1 MSQTT
6 PPLFFNAEWL
16 SMQQRFWE
24 NTFKFNPQQP
34 AMPDVLGLWNGVLD
48 NMRKQ
53 MSGWIESPLQKV
65 ETDAQNFSKLFE
77 QFQSYMQQFP
87 TWQNQ
92 FQTGAQLWQNHQ
104 QAQQAALQMVQ
115 KIGSRAISL
124 LNQRLEELSN
134 QQPLPPQALYTA
146 WVESGEEA
154 YAEFVSTED
163 YSKITGELINSWL
176 AWRHNGRIAL
186 DEMLASL
193 HLPTYAQTQKLQ
205 TKLAELRSQQAA
217 LQHADNTAEIDS
229 LNSEI
234 SRLQNIISELQT
246 AKATPVEIVVEKP
259 VEVIVEK
266 VVEKIV
272 EKTNDAEIMR
282 LQKMI
287 AELEET
293 VKAKP
298 TEVVKEVMVEKI
310 VEKINDA
317 EIVSLNAEIVRL
329 QGIIAELQTK
339 TATVE
344 THTEIHIEEP
354 VVKKKTTRKT
364 TSSRST
370 TSFKTR

>member
-6 PPLFFNAEWL
+6 SPLFFNAEWL
-16 SMQQRFWE
+16 STQQRFWE
-24 NTFKFNPQQP
+24 NCFKNPQQP
-34 AMPDVLGLWNGVLD
+34 VMPDVLTLWNGVFD

-65 ETDAQNFSKLFE
+65 EQDAQSFSKLFE
-77 QFQSYMQQFP
+77 QFQSYMQQWP
-87 TWQNQ
+87 TWQSQ
-92 FQTGAQLWQNHQ
+92 FQTSAQLWQNHQ
-104 QAQQAALQMVQ
+104 QAQQAALQMMQ
-115 KIGSRAISL
+115 KIGARAIFL
-124 LNQRLEELSN
+124 LNQRLEELSA

-154 YAEFVSTED
+154 YAEFVSTDD

-186 DEMLASL
+186 DEMLTNL

-205 TKLAELRSQQAA
+205 AKLAELRSQQAA
-217 LQHADNTAEIDS
+217 LQHADNTAEIAS

-234 SRLQNIISELQT
+234 SHLQHIISELQT
-246 AKATPVEIVVEKP
+246 VKATPVEI
-259 VEVIVEK
+259 I
-266 VVEKIV
+266 VEKIV
-272 EKTNDAEIMR
+272 EKTNEAEIAR

-287 AELEET
+287 AALEET

-298 TEVVKEVMVEKI
+298 TEIVIEKI
-310 VEKINDA
+310 VEKTNETEVA
-317 EIVSLNAEIVRL
+317 SLNAEIARL
-329 QGIIAELQTK
+329 QSIITELQAAK
-339 TATVE
+339 TASVE
-344 THTEIHIEEP
+344 TNIEEVAVEEKIP
-354 VVKKKTTRKT
+354 AKKTTRKT

>member
-34 AMPDVLGLWNGVLD
+34 SMPDILGLWNGVFD

-53 MSGWIESPLQKV
+53 MSGWIESPFQKA
-65 ETDAQNFSKLFE
+65 ENDAQSFSKLFE

-87 TWQNQ
+87 TWQTQ
-92 FQTGAQLWQNHQ
+92 FQTSAQLWQNHQ
-104 QAQQAALQMVQ
+104 QAQQAALQIMQ
-115 KIGSRAISL
+115 KIGTRTVSL
-124 LNQRLEELSN
+124 LNQRLEELSE

-154 YAEFVSTED
+154 YAEFVSTEE
-163 YSKITGELINSWL
+163 YSKITGDLINSWL

-205 TKLAELRSQQAA
+205 AKLAELRSQQAA
-217 LQHADNTAEIDS
+217 LQHADNSAEVAS

-234 SRLQNIISELQT
+234 SRLQTIISELQT

-259 VEVIVEK
+259 VEVVVEK

-272 EKTNDAEIMR
+272 EKTNDAEI
-282 LQKMI
+282 
-287 AELEET
+287 A
-293 VKAKP
+293 A
-298 TEVVKEVMVEKI
+298 
-310 VEKINDA
+310 
-317 EIVSLNAEIVRL
+317 LNAEIVRL
-329 QGIIAELQTK
+329 QSVISELQTK
-339 TATVE
+339 TTALETPKADVTVE
-344 THTEIHIEEP
+344 EP
-354 VVKKKTTRKT
+354 TQKKTTRSKSS
-364 TSSRST
+364 SSRST
-370 TSFKTR
+370 ASFKTR

>member
-1 MSQTT
+1 MSQTP

-34 AMPDVLGLWNGVLD
+34 AMPDILGLWNGVFD

-53 MSGWIESPLQKV
+53 MSHWIESPFQKV
-65 ETDAQNFSKLFE
+65 ETDAQHFSKLFE

-87 TWQNQ
+87 TWQTQ
-92 FQTGAQLWQNHQ
+92 FQTSAQLWQTHQ
-104 QAQQAALQMVQ
+104 QSQQAALQMVQ
-115 KIGSRAISL
+115 KIGNRAIFL
-124 LNQRLEELSN
+124 LNQRLEELSD

-154 YAEFVSTED
+154 YAEFVSTDD

-205 TKLAELRSQQAA
+205 AKLAELRSQQSA
-217 LQHADNTAEIDS
+217 LQHADNTAEIAS
-229 LNSEI
+229 LNSEL

-246 AKATPVEIVVEKP
+246 AKATPVEIVVEK
-259 VEVIVEK
+259 

-272 EKTNDAEIMR
+272 EKNNEAELAQ
-282 LQKMI
+282 LQKTI
-287 AELEET
+287 AELEEML
-293 VKAKP
+293 KAKP
-298 TEVVKEVMVEKI
+298 TEVVIEKI
-310 VEKINDA
+310 VEKTNEG
-317 EIVSLNAEIVRL
+317 EIALLNAEIARL
-329 QGIIAELQTK
+329 QSIIVQLQTK
-339 TATVE
+339 ATVVE
-344 THTEIHIEEP
+344 THSEEVHTEVP
-354 VVKKKTTRKT
+354 APKKKTTRKT
-364 TSSRST
+364 TTSRST
-370 TSFKTR
+370 TSFKIR

>member
-34 AMPDVLGLWNGVLD
+34 SMPDVLGLWNSLFD

-53 MSGWIESPLQKV
+53 MSGWIESPFQKV
-65 ETDAQNFSKLFE
+65 DADAQNFSKLFE

-87 TWQNQ
+87 TWQSQ

-115 KIGSRAISL
+115 KIGTRAISL
-124 LNQRLEELSN
+124 LNQRIEELSN

-176 AWRHNGRIAL
+176 AWQHNGRIAL
-186 DEMLASL
+186 DEMLANL

-217 LQHADNTAEIDS
+217 LQHADNTAEINS
-229 LNSEI
+229 LTSEI

-266 VVEKIV
+266 VVEK
-272 EKTNDAEIMR
+272 TNDAEIAR
-282 LQKMI
+282 LQGVI
-287 AELEET
+287 STLEET
-293 VKAKP
+293 IKAKP
-298 TEVVKEVMVEKI
+298 TEVVKEVVIEKI
-310 VEKINDA
+310 VEKTNDA
-317 EIVSLNAEIVRL
+317 EIVSLNAEIIRL
-329 QGIIAELQTK
+329 QNIISEFQAK
-339 TATVE
+339 TVTAE
-344 THTEIHIEEP
+344 THEEIKIEEP
-354 VVKKKTTRKT
+354 VKKKTTRK
-364 TSSRST
+364 SSSTRSNS
-370 TSFKTR
+370 SFKIR

>member
-115 KIGSRAISL
+115 KIGFRAISL

-272 EKTNDAEIMR
+272 EKNNDAEV
-282 LQKMI
+282 
-287 AELEET
+287 A
-293 VKAKP
+293 
-298 TEVVKEVMVEKI
+298 
-310 VEKINDA
+310 
-317 EIVSLNAEIVRL
+317 SLNAEIVRL
-329 QGIIAELQTK
+329 QGVITDLQTAK
-339 TATVE
+339 TTAPIETKVE
-344 THTEIHIEEP
+344 EVAVEVEEKAP
-354 VVKKKTTRKT
+354 VKKTTKKA

-370 TSFKTR
+370 ASFKAR